1 MAMTRHPSLAVHP
14 GHGPKSEIVENH
26 SVKERAKSA
35 GRTLG
40 FARWRRTATMRSR
53 RSLLPKFWG

>member
-26 SVKERAKSA
+26 SVKADTLQRSTKRAP
-35 GRTLG
+35 RT
-40 FARWRRTATMRSR
+40 
-53 RSLLPKFWG
+53 